1 MGRIAVRRLLDQG
14 DEGAVFWLGDLVS
27 SFD

>member
-14 DEGAVFWLGDLVS
+14 DESAVFSLGDLVS
-27 SFD
+27 SFV